1 MFKTTAAGLALA
13 CALGAHAQQQTLKIA
28 LIDPLSGPMADVGK
42 IFENHL
48 RFAADTINAAG
59 GIDGVKLEVLAFDNK
74 LSTQESQAAL
84 QAAVGAGVKAVF
96 IGGGSATVSAVITA
110 ANRNNERNPDK
121 SVLVFNFGGID
132 PDLVGKNCSFWH
144 FMTEAQVTMRMKA
157 YADFVKKTPEI
168 KKVYFLNPDYSFGRQ
183 WTAFGK
189 TLLAE
194 ARPDIQIVGEDF
206 FPTGTVK
213 DFAPYIAKMRAVGA
227 DTVVS
232 GNWGND
238 MALMIRAAGDSGYKL
253 RILTHSSANKSTM
266 IALDA
271 APTVRLNMIGEW
283 FPGADNP
290 TAAKLESAFEAKYKE
305 AFYLVRLS
313 TATELLAQGVRK
325 ARSTDPKQIASALEG
340 ISYKSI
346 LGDVSV
352 RKEDHQFMAPQYVYA
367 NHPVDGKAVKKG
379 FDGTKQGF
387 VAESLTPVS
396 ALAVPNQ
403 CDMKRPAGL

>member
-1 MFKTTAAGLALA
+1 MFKPTLVALALA
-13 CALGAHAQQQTLKIA
+13 CAFGAHAQQQTFKIA

-48 RFAADTINAAG
+48 RFAADNINAAG
-59 GIDGVKLEVLAFDNK
+59 GVDGTKLEVLTFGNK
-74 LSTQESQAAL
+74 LSSQESQAAL

-96 IGGGSATVSAVITA
+96 IGGGSATVTAVVTA

-121 SVLVFNFGGID
+121 QVLVFNFGGID

-144 FMTEAQVTMRMKA
+144 FMTEAQVPMRMKA
-157 YADFVKKTPEI
+157 YAELAKKSPDI
-168 KKVYFLNPDYSFGRQ
+168 KKVYLLNPDYSFGRQ
-183 WTAFGK
+183 WAGYGK
-189 TLLAE
+189 TVLTQ
-194 ARPDIQIVGEDF
+194 ARPDIQIVGEDY

-213 DFAPYIAKMRAVGA
+213 DFAPYDAKMRAAGA

-238 MALMIRAAGDSGYKL
+238 MALMIKAAGESGYKL
-253 RILTHSSANKSTM
+253 RIMTHSSANKSTM

-271 APTVRLNMIGEW
+271 APTVKLNMLSEW
-283 FPGADNP
+283 FSGADNAV
-290 TAAKLESAFEAKYKE
+290 TTQLENEFEAKYKE
-305 AFYLVRLS
+305 AFYMARLS
-313 TATELLAQGVRK
+313 AATELLAQGVRK
-325 ARSTDPKQIASALEG
+325 AKSTEPLKIASALEG

-352 RKEDHQFMAPQYVYA
+352 RKEDHQFMTPLYVYA
-367 NHPVDGKAVKKG
+367 NHPVDGKRVKKG

-387 VAESLTPVS
+387 VQE
-396 ALAVPNQ
+396 ALAQPAALEVPNT
-403 CDMKRPAGL
+403 CDMKRPAGA